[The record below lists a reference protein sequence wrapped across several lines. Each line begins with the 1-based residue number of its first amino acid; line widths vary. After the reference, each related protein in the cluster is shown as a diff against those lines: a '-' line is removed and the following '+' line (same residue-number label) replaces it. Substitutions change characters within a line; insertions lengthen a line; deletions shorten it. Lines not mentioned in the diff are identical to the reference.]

1 MLISRAAPERHP
13 VGMPTERLRGLL
25 ARVSAEDGTEITQL
39 CAIAT
44 DISGTSG
51 AGIMVMAS
59 SLARGTLH
67 TSDEISAYLG
77 DLQYTLGEGPAVEVH
92 RLGRAVLEADLE
104 LPALARWPG
113 FVPLAIQAG
122 ARAIF
127 AFPIH
132 IGAVRFGALV
142 LYRRQ
147 LGALENEQYTDSL
160 VMATVIAHTS
170 LALQADA
177 PPGGV
182 ALGLEIGANFH
193 FVVHQAAGM
202 TSVQMQIDVAE
213 ALVRLRGHAFRM
225 DRSVD
230 EVSRDVVARRLRIGE
245 SNAS

>member
-1 MLISRAAPERHP
+1 
-13 VGMPTERLRGLL
+13 MPTERLRGLL
-25 ARVSAEDGTEITQL
+25 ARVFTGNGAEITQL

-59 SLARGTLH
+59 SLAQGSLH
-67 TSDEISAYLG
+67 TSDETSAYLG
-77 DLQYTLGEGPAVEVH
+77 DLQYTLGEGPAIEVH
-92 RLGRAVLEADLE
+92 RQGRAVLEGDLE
-104 LPALARWPG
+104 VPALARWPA

-142 LYRRQ
+142 LYRRR
-147 LGALENEQYTDSL
+147 LGGLENEEYTDSL
-160 VMATVIAHTS
+160 VMATVIAHTI
-170 LALQADA
+170 LDLQGDA
-177 PPGGV
+177 PSGSV
-182 ALGLEIGANFH
+182 ALELEIGANFH

-213 ALVRLRGHAFRM
+213 ALVRLRGHAFRTG
-225 DRSVD
+225 RSVD
-230 EVSRDVVARRLRIGE
+230 EVSQDVVARRLRIGE
-245 SNAS
+245 SDAL